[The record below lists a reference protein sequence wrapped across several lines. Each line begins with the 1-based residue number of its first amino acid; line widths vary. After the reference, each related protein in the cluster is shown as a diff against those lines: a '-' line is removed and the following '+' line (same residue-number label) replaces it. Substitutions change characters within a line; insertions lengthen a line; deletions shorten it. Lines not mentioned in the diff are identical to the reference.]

1 MTAPPILP
9 LSASSTFPRTG
20 NHSKKIEDFRPGYPR
35 FTSLVS
41 SHNPFFLFRRFSRL
55 RARLLLIKQDKISVL
70 EKKLDEIDEF
80 EKAPIFLGKCRMDRN
95 LDRLTVL
102 SDIETGLAEFDDL
115 VERTGR
121 TLSFGPAEPRDT
133 QSLRNWLDGN
143 RCIARDEA
151 AYLLY
156 ERDLFSLSPIVDN
169 AATRL
174 ENWIED
180 RLAQLSSKFQ
190 FVS

>member
-1 MTAPPILP
+1 MLHTDIL
-9 LSASSTFPRTG
+9 A
-20 NHSKKIEDFRPGYPR
+20 
-35 FTSLVS
+35 
-41 SHNPFFLFRRFSRL
+41 
-55 RARLLLIKQDKISVL
+55 
-70 EKKLDEIDEF
+70 
-80 EKAPIFLGKCRMDRN
+80 
-95 LDRLTVL
+95 
-102 SDIETGLAEFDDL
+102 DDL

-143 RCIARDEA
+143 RRVARDET

-180 RLAQLSSKFQ
+180 RLAQLSSKLQ
-190 FVS
+190 FVSQTLPKFISRERRR